1 MGWAGLTPVVGRA
14 AQVCLSLFSGS
25 WGSSLTNP
33 LTLYLENMFGDISEI
48 LSVDFK
54 SAHISHYH
62 NYVHNQHPQ
71 LEKVFLPPGS
81 GFLRRNFPN
90 IDDEFS

>member
-1 MGWAGLTPVVGRA
+1 MILVTFEAP
-14 AQVCLSLFSGS
+14 LSKIEKNVS
-25 WGSSLTNP
+25 
-33 LTLYLENMFGDISEI
+33 
-48 LSVDFK
+48 K
-54 SAHISHYH
+54 SAFLVVPDFGYP
-62 NYVHNQHPQ
+62 QAQ